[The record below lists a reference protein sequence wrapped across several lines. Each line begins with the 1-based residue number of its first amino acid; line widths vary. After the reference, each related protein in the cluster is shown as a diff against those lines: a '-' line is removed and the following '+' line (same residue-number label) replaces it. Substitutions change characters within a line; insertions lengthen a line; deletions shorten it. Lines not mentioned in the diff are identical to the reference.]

1 MDKEICSV
9 WGKEYW
15 DRGGFDGEEKLT
27 VELNNRSVIMG
38 YQGRENNNRVRI
50 KVKIIEFD
58 VMLFILTWVLDSVSA
73 EGRGGKG

>member
-1 MDKEICSV
+1 MFGGRSTGI
-9 WGKEYW
+9 G
-15 DRGGFDGEEKLT
+15 GGFDGEEKLT